1 MSILSSSSGKQEKVL
16 REISAIAGGTIP
28 HIKTPLYTKDD
39 LKEIKSEYEDLT
51 KKAAKSTK
59 VSDMCV
65 AIFAT
70 ANYRD
75 AVYSTR
81 GRKFMRAAGL
91 NGKTRAAWGRVEG
104 LDWMQK

>member
-1 MSILSSSSGKQEKVL
+1 MSILSSSSGKQEKVM
-16 REISAIAGGTIP
+16 REVTAIAGGTIS

-39 LKEIKSEYEDLT
+39 LEEIKSEYEELT
-51 KKAAKSTK
+51 KQAAQSTK
-59 VSDMCV
+59 VSDMCA

-75 AVYSTR
+75 AMYSTR
-81 GRKFMRAAGL
+81 GRKFMRASGL

-104 LDWMQK
+104 LDWMHK